1 VLNSDLLKVESTNA
15 HLPPSLRK
23 ELVAIVDD
31 VKEVLTAM
39 LEVGEEKNGLPASL
53 LHFEWF

>member
-1 VLNSDLLKVESTNA
+1 LNSDLLKVESGNT

-31 VKEVLTAM
+31 VKEVVAAM
-39 LEVGEEKNGLPASL
+39 LEVGGEKNGSSASP
-53 LHFEWF
+53 LHFASS